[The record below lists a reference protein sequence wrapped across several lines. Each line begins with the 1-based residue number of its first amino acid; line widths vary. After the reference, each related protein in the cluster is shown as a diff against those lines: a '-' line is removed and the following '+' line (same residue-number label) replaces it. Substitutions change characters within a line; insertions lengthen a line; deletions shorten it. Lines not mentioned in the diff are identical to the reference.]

1 MTRTPLDTLPELWPL
16 AEGEPLPVA
25 AEAAFAALEIAA
37 AASDDAEG
45 PLAQLGA
52 APDVTPE
59 AVELGVRL
67 RQQLAD
73 AAATADQLV
82 AATGPQG

>member
-1 MTRTPLDTLPELWPL
+1 MPTLFTTLPEPFALQP
-16 AEGEPLPVA
+16 GEQPCPA
-25 AEAAFAALEIAA
+25 SEAAFALVEIAA
-37 AASDDAEG
+37 AASDDAEA

-52 APDVTPE
+52 ALDVTPE

-67 RQQLAD
+67 RQLLAE

-82 AATGPQG
+82 AATGEAR

>member
-1 MTRTPLDTLPELWPL
+1 MPSTFTTLPELWPL
-16 AEGEPLPVA
+16 QPGEPLPVA
-25 AEAAFAALEIAA
+25 AEAAFAVLEIAA

-67 RQQLAD
+67 RQLLAE
-73 AAATADQLV
+73 AAATADQL
-82 AATGPQG
+82 AATTGHKE

>member
-1 MTRTPLDTLPELWPL
+1 MPTAFTTLPELWPL
-16 AEGEPLPVA
+16 QPGEQPCPA

-59 AVELGVRL
+59 AVELGVTL
-67 RQQLAD
+67 RNLLAQ

-82 AATGPQG
+82 AATGEEG